1 MSYLGDFDWSDYET
15 CSEYESECISI
26 EIEELK
32 IEEVKWKPD
41 LVIIDEDVEW
51 VIDII
56 WSVGQEL
63 EIIEI

>member
-15 CSEYESECISI
+15 CSEYESVSKSVSDY
-26 EIEELK
+26 EEL
-32 IEEVKWKPD
+32 IEEVKWTPD

-56 WSVGQEL
+56 WSVGQEI
-63 EIIEI
+63 EVIEI